1 MSSKEYR
8 GEKSMTKA
16 SSIAAK
22 TKEIVKKHG
31 KDKSALIAVLQD
43 IQESFNYLPKDAL
56 KTAGKA
62 LGVPFSRVYEVAT
75 FYTAFSLKPRGEHIV
90 KICMGTA
97 CHVRGAA
104 AIQDKMERTLCI
116 KPGETTPDN
125 KFSLETVNC
134 VGACALG
141 PVVVIDT
148 EYHGQ
153 MTMNKVD
160 KVIGKFKGEGE

>member
-1 MSSKEYR
+1 
-8 GEKSMTKA
+8 MTKA

-125 KFSLETVNC
+125 KFSLETINC

>member
-1 MSSKEYR
+1 
-8 GEKSMTKA
+8 
-16 SSIAAK
+16 
-22 TKEIVKKHG
+22 
-31 KDKSALIAVLQD
+31 
-43 IQESFNYLPKDAL
+43 
-56 KTAGKA
+56 
-62 LGVPFSRVYEVAT
+62 
-75 FYTAFSLKPRGEHIV
+75 
-90 KICMGTA
+90 MGTA

-141 PVVVIDT
+141 PVVVINT

>member
-1 MSSKEYR
+1 
-8 GEKSMTKA
+8 MTKA

-97 CHVRGAA
+97 CRVRGAA

>member
-1 MSSKEYR
+1 
-8 GEKSMTKA
+8 MTKA
-16 SSIAAK
+16 SNIAATTK
-22 TKEIVKKHG
+22 TIVKKHG
-31 KDKSALIAVLQD
+31 RDKSTLIAVLQD
-43 IQESFNYLPKDAL
+43 IQETFNYLPKDAL
-56 KTAGKA
+56 KAAGKS
-62 LGVPFSRVYEVAT
+62 LGIPFSRVYEVAT
-75 FYTAFSLKPRGEHIV
+75 FYNAFSLKPRGEHIV

-104 AIQDKMERTLCI
+104 SIQDKMERTLCI
-116 KPGETTPDN
+116 KPGETTRDN

-160 KVIGKFKGEGE
+160 KIIGKIKEEGAQQS

>member
-1 MSSKEYR
+1 
-8 GEKSMTKA
+8 MTKA

-116 KPGETTPDN
+116 KPGETTSDN

-160 KVIGKFKGEGE
+160 KVIGKLKGEGAQS